1 LQQTNPIDVIKIR
14 LQIQGEGKLHS
25 DIKYKGFI
33 QGIYRI
39 LLDEGFA
46 GIYKGLT
53 PSLLREGSYSTIRLG
68 GYDLIKSFF
77 EYEPSNTPLWLKFFS
92 GLTSGAVG
100 AALANPTDLIKVR
113 MQAEAQLLPGQSPR
127 YTNTWYAFKNIYQLE
142 GIKGL
147 YRGVSPTT
155 QRAAILTASQLSS
168 YDHVKYFLLKNT
180 PLTEGI
186 LLHLSCSIIA
196 GLVSAITTS
205 PVDLIKTRIM
215 NMKSKADGT
224 TNIIYKNSWDCVIK
238 TVQNEGLFGLYK
250 GFFPN
255 WIRIA
260 PHTTVT
266 FIVYEKFRELTGMR
280 PV

>member
-1 LQQTNPIDVIKIR
+1 VIKIR
-14 LQIQGEGKLHS
+14 LQIQGEGTLQTEK
-25 DIKYKGFI
+25 KYKGFI

-39 LLDEGFA
+39 LVEEGFA

-53 PSLLREGSYSTIRLG
+53 PSLMREGSYSTIRMG
-68 GYDLIKSFF
+68 GYDLIKGFF
-77 EYEPSNTPLWLKFFS
+77 PYEQNATPLWLKFAS

-100 AALANPTDLIKVR
+100 AAIANPTDLIKVR

-127 YTNTWYAFKNIYQLE
+127 YANTLQAFRHIYRTE

-147 YRGVSPTT
+147 YRGVNPTT
-155 QRAAILTASQLSS
+155 QRAALLTASQLSS
-168 YDHVKYFLLKNT
+168 YDHVKYFLLRNT
-180 PLTEGI
+180 PLTEGG
-186 LLHLSCSIIA
+186 LLHFSCSIVA

-215 NMKSKADGT
+215 NMKGKAEGKAT
-224 TNIIYKNSWDCVIK
+224 IIYKNSWDCLIK
-238 TVQNEGLFGLYK
+238 TIQHEGVFGLYK

-266 FIVYEKFRELTGMR
+266 FLVYEKFRKWTGMR